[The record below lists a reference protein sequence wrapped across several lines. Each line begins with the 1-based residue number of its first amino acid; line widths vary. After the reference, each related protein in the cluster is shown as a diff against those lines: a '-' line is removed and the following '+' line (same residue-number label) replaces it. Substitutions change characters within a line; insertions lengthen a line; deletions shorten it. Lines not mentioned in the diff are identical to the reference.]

1 MMVFQLTRRF
11 IMKHNVGTIDRLLR
25 IVFGLVLIGLTLSGV
40 IGSWGWLGLVVI
52 ATGLIRFCGAYT
64 LFGINTCSI
73 PKK

>member
-1 MMVFQLTRRF
+1 
-11 IMKHNVGTIDRLLR
+11 MKHNVGTIDRLLR